1 MPYATNATIDLSRM
15 RRLTNTDA
23 VWYVE
28 PVINHQS
35 WFDPPITKAHTYSS
49 GFVSCILDKWP
60 RAWECQRFYFCIRCM
75 TYGWL
80 PPLASWQTD
89 TGVEVTGCIFV
100 QNPFWSTVYEHS
112 TVWVVFGE
120 AKELFF
126 FVMTWV
132 GRSIIARTREAPQ
145 WLSQL
150 CGGAGPSLFD
160 ESAQRRN
167 SNFSLNW
174 FDVFKLWFHFLDG
187 CRNMLRQR
195 WKMTEESFCS
205 SWSSQSCKKWFQ

>member
-1 MPYATNATIDLSRM
+1 MTQSVRVSAVLLLYPMHDLW
-15 RRLTNTDA
+15 LA
-23 VWYVE
+23 
-28 PVINHQS
+28 P
-35 WFDPPITKAHTYSS
+35 A
-49 GFVSCILDKWP
+49 
-60 RAWECQRFYFCIRCM
+60 ACQ
-75 TYGWL
+75 
-80 PPLASWQTD
+80 LATD

-100 QNPFWSTVYEHS
+100 QNPFWSTIYDHS

-174 FDVFKLWFHFLDG
+174 FYVFKLWFHFLDG

-205 SWSSQSCKKWFQ
+205 SWSS

>member
-1 MPYATNATIDLSRM
+1 MTQSVRVSAVLLLYPMHDLW
-15 RRLTNTDA
+15 LA
-23 VWYVE
+23 
-28 PVINHQS
+28 P
-35 WFDPPITKAHTYSS
+35 A
-49 GFVSCILDKWP
+49 
-60 RAWECQRFYFCIRCM
+60 ACQ
-75 TYGWL
+75 
-80 PPLASWQTD
+80 LATD

-100 QNPFWSTVYEHS
+100 QNPFWSTIYEHS

-126 FVMTWV
+126 RDDM
-132 GRSIIARTREAPQ
+132 GRSEYYCKNE
-145 WLSQL
+145 W
-150 CGGAGPSLFD
+150 GPAMTQPTMWGCRSKSFD

>member
-1 MPYATNATIDLSRM
+1 MTQSVRVSAVLLLYPMHDLWLAPAACQLADRHWGRSD
-15 RRLTNTDA
+15 RLHFCS
-23 VWYVE
+23 E
-28 PVINHQS
+28 PFLIHNIWPQHSVG
-35 WFDPPITKAHTYSS
+35 
-49 GFVSCILDKWP
+49 GFWRSKISFL
-60 RAWECQRFYFCIRCM
+60 
-75 TYGWL
+75 
-80 PPLASWQTD
+80 
-89 TGVEVTGCIFV
+89 
-100 QNPFWSTVYEHS
+100 
-112 TVWVVFGE
+112 
-120 AKELFF
+120 

-195 WKMTEESFCS
+195 WKMAEESFCS
-205 SWSSQSCKKWFQ
+205 SWSSPILTWVSGLVKLTSHAPALPAYPTHFPIFSSMKWQLFTIK